1 MAKAWKFANNHA
13 VRVADPETGDVET
26 LELSGL

>member
-1 MAKAWKFANNHA
+1 MAKASKFANNHA
-13 VRVADPETGDVET
+13 VRVADLERGEVST